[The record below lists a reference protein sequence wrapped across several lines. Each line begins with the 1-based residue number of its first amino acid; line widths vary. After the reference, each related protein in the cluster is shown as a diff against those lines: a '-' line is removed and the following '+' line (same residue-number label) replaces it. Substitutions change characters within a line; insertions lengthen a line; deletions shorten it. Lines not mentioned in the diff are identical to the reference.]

1 MKGELTLPIVKRAY
15 RHLQNHPYFLISM
28 LSFYLLYFILV
39 FAVVLLIK
47 QFSDS
52 SIQLTTIVNSL
63 QSQQLSLDVQTFQ
76 LLESITKN
84 YLVKYQSIFLAIAS
98 VGTISLVLIQLFV
111 SKIRHK
117 EYNTYLLM
125 GERVYKL
132 TAQLIIE
139 HLILT
144 NSVVLFLFVLYSF
157 FAPPIVQQASQFEAE
172 TLQME
177 VKANPP
183 DSTSQKD
190 SSLSE
195 SKNENFTRF
204 NVKPFLKGDSINNKF
219 GENNTLQAVFLVV
232 FINLYS
238 CMVIGIPTYIVLS
251 LTKGKL
257 S

>member
-1 MKGELTLPIVKRAY
+1 MPIVKRAY
-15 RHLQNHPYFLISM
+15 RHLQNQPYFLISM

-39 FAVVLLIK
+39 FAVILLIK

-52 SIQLTTIVNSL
+52 SNQLTTIVNSL
-63 QSQQLSLDVQTFQ
+63 QSQQPSLDDQTFK
-76 LLESITKN
+76 LLETITKN
-84 YLVKYQSIFLAIAS
+84 YLGKYQSIFLAIAS
-98 VGTISLVLIQLFV
+98 LGTISLVLIQLFV
-111 SKIRHK
+111 SKIRQK

-139 HLILT
+139 HLILI
-144 NSVVLFLFVLYSF
+144 NSVVLFLIALYSF
-157 FAPPIVQQASQFEAE
+157 FAPPIVQQASQFEAN

-190 SSLSE
+190 PSLSE
-195 SKNENFTRF
+195 SQNENLTRF
-204 NVKPFLKGDSINNKF
+204 NVKPFLKGDSIANQPS
-219 GENNTLQAVFLVV
+219 ENNTLQIVFLVV

-238 CMVIGIPTYIVLS
+238 CMVIGIPNYIVLS

>member
-1 MKGELTLPIVKRAY
+1 
-15 RHLQNHPYFLISM
+15 
-28 LSFYLLYFILV
+28 
-39 FAVVLLIK
+39 
-47 QFSDS
+47 
-52 SIQLTTIVNSL
+52 
-63 QSQQLSLDVQTFQ
+63 
-76 LLESITKN
+76 
-84 YLVKYQSIFLAIAS
+84 
-98 VGTISLVLIQLFV
+98 
-111 SKIRHK
+111 
-117 EYNTYLLM
+117 M

-139 HLILT
+139 HLILI